1 MSTKLFSAASSHP
14 TNSFTKLAFHMH
26 SPVNLSLESSSPSS
40 ALTNPTVY
48 IEMLSD
54 VNKKLASYQPLS
66 TSDNSVV
73 VLKAFTQ
80 YLPRD
85 GMRNICDDILD
96 CSSDEEL
103 RILATHLM
111 TALLVPSM
119 YLLYSLF
126 YNITYNRF

>member
-1 MSTKLFSAASSHP
+1 MP
-14 TNSFTKLAFHMH
+14 
-26 SPVNLSLESSSPSS
+26 SPVNLLPESSSPSS

-85 GMRNICDDILD
+85 GMRNIYDDILD

-119 YLLYSLF
+119 YLLHSLF
-126 YNITYNRF
+126 NNIGF

>member
-1 MSTKLFSAASSHP
+1 
-14 TNSFTKLAFHMH
+14 MH